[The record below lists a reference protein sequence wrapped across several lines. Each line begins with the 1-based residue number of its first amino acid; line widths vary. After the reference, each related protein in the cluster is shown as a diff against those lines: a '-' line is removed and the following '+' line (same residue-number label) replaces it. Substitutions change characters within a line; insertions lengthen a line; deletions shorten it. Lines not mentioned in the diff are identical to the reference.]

1 MLPGPQAKDIDADD
15 VALGLDAGAIRRSF
29 VEKLFFEVAKFPGV
43 ATRNDHYLALARAV
57 RDRIL
62 HRWIRS
68 ARTYLEEQHRTVI
81 YLSAEYLMGPQL
93 GNNLFN
99 LGIEGPARQ
108 AMESLGLDI
117 DELIEHEEE
126 PGLGNGGLGRL
137 AACFMDS
144 LATLDFAA
152 IGHGIRYEFGIF
164 DQEIRD
170 GWQVERTD
178 RWLRLGNPWEVRRY
192 EIEHTVGF
200 GGRTETAVDAGG
212 RSRVKWIPARVVRGV
227 PYDTPVPG
235 YGTVTTNF
243 LRLWTAVAAE
253 EFDLDAFQVGE
264 YWRAVDEKIRSENIT
279 KVLYPSDASTAG
291 KQLRLEQEYFF
302 VSCALQDCIRLL
314 LQRTTIDKF
323 ADKFAIQLN
332 DTHPTLAIP
341 ELMRL
346 LMDEHGLGWDEAW
359 SIASHSFNYTNHT
372 LLPEALETW
381 PLPLF
386 HGLLPRHLEIVYE
399 INRRF
404 LDEVRQRFPADDARL
419 SRLSLIDERGAKS
432 VRMAN
437 LATVASRKVNGVA
450 ALHSRLLRETVLND
464 FAELWPER
472 FTNVTNGVTPR
483 RFVALANPRLASLI
497 TEAIGDGWLTDL
509 DRLAGLERLVTDA
522 GFRERWRVVKEANK
536 ERLAGWIHDTM
547 GRAVDPGTLYDA
559 QCKRIHEYKRQHL
572 SLLHIAWL
580 YQRILRGDVA
590 GIAPRT
596 FIFSGKAA
604 PAYHMA
610 KLIIRL
616 ATALGETIARQPV
629 AKDLLSVVFVPD
641 FNVKNAQRIYPAADL
656 SEQIS
661 TAGKE
666 ASGTGN
672 MKFALN
678 GALTIGTLDGA
689 NVEIREA
696 VGEENFFLFGLTAAE
711 AEDLVRRGYHARGIV
726 ESDRELLD
734 VLRLIESGHFAPAE
748 PGIFAPLVRSLVEH
762 DPFLVLADFRAYVE
776 CQGRVSRAWGD
787 VVGWTSA
794 SILNVARMGRF
805 SSDRSIRDYVREV
818 WHTKPVKLAPVT

>member
-1 MLPGPQAKDIDADD
+1 MLPGRPAKDINADD
-15 VALGLDAGAIRRSF
+15 VVLGLDAAAIRRSF
-29 VEKLFFEVAKFPGV
+29 IEKLFFEVAKFPGV

-68 ARTYLEEQHRTVI
+68 ARTYLEEQTRTVI
-81 YLSAEYLMGPQL
+81 YLSAEYLLGPQL
-93 GNNLFN
+93 GHNLLN
-99 LGIEGPARQ
+99 LGIEAPARK
-108 AMESLGLDI
+108 AMESLGLDL

-164 DQEIRD
+164 DQEVRD

-200 GGRTETAVDAGG
+200 GGWTEIVTDAAG
-212 RSRVKWIPARVVRGV
+212 RSRVKWTPARVVRGV
-227 PYDTPVPG
+227 PYDTPVVG

-253 EFDLDAFQVGE
+253 EFDLDAFQVGA

-279 KVLYPSDASTAG
+279 KVVYPNDASTAG

-314 LQRTTIDKF
+314 LQRTTVDKF
-323 ADKFAIQLN
+323 ADKFAVQLN

-359 SIASHSFNYTNHT
+359 SITSRSFNYTNHT

-386 HGLLPRHLEIVYE
+386 QSLLPRHLEIVYE
-399 INRRF
+399 INQRF
-404 LDEVRQRFPADDARL
+404 LDEVRKRFPGDDGRL
-419 SRLSLIDERGAKS
+419 SRLSVVDERGEKS

-483 RFVALANPRLASLI
+483 RFLALSNPRLSSLV
-497 TEAIGDGWLTDL
+497 TEALGDGWLTDL
-509 DRLAGLERLVTDA
+509 DRLAGLERFVTDA
-522 GFRERWRVVKEANK
+522 GFRERWRVVKQGNK
-536 ERLAGWIHDTM
+536 ERLAGWVHDTS
-547 GRAVDPGTLYDA
+547 GRAVDPATLFDA
-559 QCKRIHEYKRQHL
+559 QCKRIHEYKRQQL
-572 SLLHIAWL
+572 NLLHVVSL
-580 YQRILRGDVA
+580 YLRILRGDVA
-590 GIAPRT
+590 GVAPRT
-596 FIFSGKAA
+596 VIFSGKAA
-604 PAYHMA
+604 PAYHTA

-616 ATALGETIARQPV
+616 ATAVGETIARHPV
-629 AKDLLSVVFVPD
+629 AKDLLSVVFIPD

-672 MKFALN
+672 MKFAMN

-696 VGEENFFLFGLTAAE
+696 VGEENFFLFGLTASE
-711 AEDLVRRGYHARGIV
+711 VEERVRRGYRPRDVV
-726 ESDRELLD
+726 ESDRELADL
-734 VLRLIESGHFAPAE
+734 LALIGSGHFTPEE
-748 PGIFAPLVRSLVEH
+748 PGLFGSLVHDLMER
-762 DPFLVLADFRAYVE
+762 DPFLVLADFRSYVE
-776 CQGRVSRAWGD
+776 CQDRVSRAWSD
-787 VVGWTSA
+787 VVWWTSA

-818 WHTKPVKLAPVT
+818 WHTKRVKLAPVT